1 MNKNRKRLILWNFSW
16 DADTRH
22 LQRITTDASQT
33 ADSTVVL
40 TPKQYQLL
48 KCLYDAYPQTLN
60 RISIIEHVWG
70 TTHIS
75 AESLP
80 QLINRTR
87 QSIEDKDKTIL
98 VNTPGVGYSLSI
110 EEIDIEEKCDDSPEI
125 ELSTQ
130 WFSLVNR
137 PGERGWF
144 ALITLL
150 SVAMLYNSWQY
161 MTALYYQHEMKS
173 IQHAVPYPEVQ
184 PIDNDHLSVTVD
196 IHECIYD
203 KTQRLLKC

>member
-1 MNKNRKRLILWNFSW
+1 MNKNHKKLILGNFSW
-16 DADTRH
+16 DADTRYLH
-22 LQRITTDASQT
+22 RITTDASQ
-33 ADSTVVL
+33 AANSTVVL

-48 KCLYDAYPQTLN
+48 KCLYDAAPQTLN
-60 RISIIEHVWG
+60 RVAIIEHVWG

-75 AESLP
+75 TESLP

-87 QSIEDKDKTIL
+87 QTLEDKDKTIL
-98 VNTPGVGYSLSI
+98 VNTPGVGYSLLF
-110 EEIDIEEKCDDSPEI
+110 EEIDIKEDSEDLSEI
-125 ELSTQ
+125 DAATH
-130 WFSLVNR
+130 WFSQVNR

-150 SVAMLYNSWQY
+150 SVAMLYNGWQY
-161 MTALYYQHEMKS
+161 MTALYYQHEMQG